1 MYHQPIGE
9 LLSKIDWK
17 IVRIRTFDNISIII
31 IIIISFIL
39 IRNISFLSHI
49 YRNRLYRPLTY
60 KFNKT

>member
-39 IRNISFLSHI
+39 QKHI
-49 YRNRLYRPLTY
+49 FFKSYLQ
-60 KFNKT
+60 K